1 MNGPPTL
8 DQAIERA
15 KRHLLSQ
22 AEGGFPETRHTM
34 QFPRREG
41 FHARKEEHSSDVF
54 ARAVLAGVLVDISEI
69 SEDDRCFQD
78 TLQEIAHREARY
90 VAQAKL
96 RDRAGGWS
104 YFPDL
109 PELPPDLD
117 SLSAALHLF
126 ARVAPEYTTLCE
138 EAVRIAMEG
147 LLPDGSLKTWI
158 ISSKDPKEQPTR
170 MKQAVAIHWGD
181 TTDVEVCARFFRALI
196 AHDYDLYH
204 SMVLRGADYVQGQ
217 QQPDGSWKAGWYWGP
232 AYGSSLCLDL
242 LRELG
247 VGEQAQSRAE
257 RFFLATQR
265 ENGGWGVW
273 ESVPLDTAL
282 SLWALGRPVL
292 AEHPEVVE
300 RVVGFLLNFQA
311 EDGLWNPSPWIKMVV
326 GRAKGQTSHTLT
338 YQSTTLTTAFCLRSL
353 LLVRPWYPGQS

>member
-1 MNGPPTL
+1 MKEPPTL
-8 DQAIERA
+8 DKAIEKA

-34 QFPRREG
+34 QFRRREG
-41 FHARKEEHSSDVF
+41 FSARNDEHSTDVF
-54 ARAVLAGVLVDISEI
+54 ARAVLAGVLLDISGL
-69 SEDDRCFQD
+69 SEDDRRYQD

-90 VAQAKL
+90 VARAKL
-96 RDRAGGWS
+96 KCRAGGWS

-109 PELPPDLD
+109 PELPPDID

-126 ARVAPEYTTLCE
+126 SRVAPEYTTLCE
-138 EAVRIAMEG
+138 EPVRIALEG
-147 LLPDGSLKTWI
+147 LSPDGSLKTWI
-158 ISSKDPKEQPTR
+158 ISSKDPKGQPTR
-170 MKQAVAIHWGD
+170 MKEAISLHWGD

-196 AHDYDLYH
+196 AHNFDLYH
-204 SMVLRGADYVQGQ
+204 STVMKGAEYVQGQ

-247 VGEQAQSRAE
+247 IGSQVQSRAE

-273 ESVPLDTAL
+273 ESVPSDTAV
-282 SLWALGRPVL
+282 SLWALGRPLL
-292 AEHPEVVE
+292 AKHPDAVD
-300 RVVGFLLNFQA
+300 RAVGFLLKYQA
-311 EDGLWNPSPWIKMVV
+311 EDGRWNPSPWIKMEV
-326 GRAKGQTSHTLT
+326 GRAKGVTSHTLT
-338 YQSTTLTTAFCLRSL
+338 YRSATLTTAFCLRSL
-353 LLVRPWYPGQS
+353 FLVQALYSRES